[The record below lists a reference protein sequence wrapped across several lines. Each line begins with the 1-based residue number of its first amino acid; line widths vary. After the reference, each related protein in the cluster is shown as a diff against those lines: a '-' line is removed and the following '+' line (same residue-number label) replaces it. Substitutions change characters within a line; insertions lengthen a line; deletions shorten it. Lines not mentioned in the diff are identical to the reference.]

1 MIQTIAKK
9 KTHTLKFISLNVFTT
24 LKKKDV
30 LIDIE
35 YSRSCLK
42 LTVKI
47 YQDLWYCMNSIP
59 LHTLRVNQRHF
70 LNIPYLRR
78 DAFQGCYKS
87 HRSTF
92 TTAKKKKKK
101 SKTNQ
106 VFLFLENLGTQ
117 KKKYMLVK
125 MFILVSND
133 HSIFS
138 QIFC

>member
-1 MIQTIAKK
+1 
-9 KTHTLKFISLNVFTT
+9 
-24 LKKKDV
+24 
-30 LIDIE
+30 
-35 YSRSCLK
+35 
-42 LTVKI
+42 
-47 YQDLWYCMNSIP
+47 MNSIP

-70 LNIPYLRR
+70 LNIPYLRH
-78 DAFQGCYKS
+78 DAFQGCYKKVIEV
-87 HRSTF
+87 HLQQQ
-92 TTAKKKKKK
+92 KKKKK

-117 KKKYMLVK
+117 KKKKYMLVK

>member
-1 MIQTIAKK
+1 
-9 KTHTLKFISLNVFTT
+9 
-24 LKKKDV
+24 
-30 LIDIE
+30 
-35 YSRSCLK
+35 
-42 LTVKI
+42 
-47 YQDLWYCMNSIP
+47 MNSIP

-78 DAFQGCYKS
+78 DAFQGCYKKVIEV
-87 HRSTF
+87 HLQQQ
-92 TTAKKKKKK
+92 KKK

-133 HSIFS
+133 H
-138 QIFC
+138 

>member
-1 MIQTIAKK
+1 
-9 KTHTLKFISLNVFTT
+9 
-24 LKKKDV
+24 
-30 LIDIE
+30 
-35 YSRSCLK
+35 
-42 LTVKI
+42 
-47 YQDLWYCMNSIP
+47 MNSIP

-70 LNIPYLRR
+70 LNIPYLRH
-78 DAFQGCYKS
+78 DAFQGCYKKVIEV
-87 HRSTF
+87 HLQQQ
-92 TTAKKKKKK
+92 KKK